1 MAATS
6 IGVSNLLLYTSM
18 ICWLWFL
25 LVLWTR
31 RPSCQQH
38 GRNHTL
44 IPLLPMIARLP
55 TCLPASWSLYSTIL
69 AKSDLN
75 LAAFNH
81 FYLQLPACLSRDLY
95 IPLFSRNPTSISQPL
110 ITPTYN
116 HLPACLPRDLYISLF
131 SRNLTPIS
139 RFHRPPSIERVSP
152 ISHSTSYISQ
162 SKEPGKI
169 WTAAQHA

>member
-44 IPLLPMIARLP
+44 IPLLPTIARLP
-55 TCLPASWSLYSTIL
+55 TCLPASRSLYPTIL
-69 AKSDLN
+69 AKSNLN

-81 FYLQLPACLSRDLY
+81 FYLQS
-95 IPLFSRNPTSISQPL
+95 SI
-110 ITPTYN
+110 
-116 HLPACLPRDLYISLF
+116 CLPRDLHISPF
-131 SRNLTPIS
+131 IHAKSNLNLAVFNHFYLQS
-139 RFHRPPSIERVSP
+139 SICLPVLWSLYLTILAKSDSNLMFP
-152 ISHSTSYISQ
+152 L
-162 SKEPGKI
+162 
-169 WTAAQHA
+169 TA